1 MARRK
6 DNKGRVLHTGECQRK
21 NGTYTYKYKDV
32 RGKWRSTSAATLEH
46 LREKERII
54 EQTISHG
61 IDYSSKKITILDAV
75 KRHVEVKSRT
85 IRSSSLKNYNNLIHM
100 LEREDYAYKNVR
112 DVNVTDAQLWLL
124 DIQEAG
130 YAYKT
135 IESVKTIISAA
146 FKRLCNDK
154 ILLFNPFDFKLNEAI
169 KNTSKKR
176 QALTPKQQKQLL
188 EFLLNENIGLKY
200 YDEVIVLL
208 WTGMR
213 ASEFCGLTVKD
224 IDFENG
230 FVHVRRQLKK
240 EHGIYTVEETKTESG
255 NRSIPMIG
263 SVYDSLRRVVAQ
275 RKKQPVI
282 FSVGERSQFLFLTN
296 RNMPKTG
303 GYLHDDL
310 KRIVERHNKKYPN
323 DPLPKITPHTLRH
336 TFCTNITA
344 SHVVPCAIQ
353 YMMGHANYKTTADV
367 YTHPDAEL
375 AMQEM
380 KKLQA

>member
-1 MARRK
+1 MERRK

-85 IRSSSLKNYNNLIHM
+85 IKSSSLKNYNNLIHM
-100 LEREDYAYKNVR
+100 LEREDFAYKNVR
-112 DVNVTDAQLWLL
+112 DINATDAQLWLS
-124 DIQEAG
+124 DMQAEG
-130 YAYKT
+130 YAYDT
-135 IESVKTIISAA
+135 IGDVKTIVCAA

-154 ILLFNPFDFKLNEAI
+154 FLLFNPFDFKLNEAI
-169 KNTSKKR
+169 RNTSKKR
-176 QALTPKQQKQLL
+176 QALTPKQQEQLL
-188 EFLLNENIGLKY
+188 EFLLNDNIGLKY
-200 YDEVIVLL
+200 YDEIVVLL
-208 WTGMR
+208 EIGVR

-240 EHGIYTVEETKTESG
+240 EHGIYTIEETKTESG
-255 NRSIPMIG
+255 NRSIPIIG
-263 SVYDSLRRVVAQ
+263 SVYDSLRRIVAQ
-275 RKKQPVI
+275 RKKQPAI
-282 FSVGERSQFLFLTN
+282 FHVGEHSQFLFLTN

-303 GYLHDDL
+303 QQLHDDL
-310 KRIVERHNKKYPN
+310 KRIVERHNKQYPN
-323 DPLPKITPHTLRH
+323 NPLPKITPHILRH
-336 TFCTNITA
+336 TFCTNMAANNIAPT
-344 SHVVPCAIQ
+344 AIQ
-353 YMMGHANYKTTADV
+353 YMMGHASYKTTADV
-367 YTHPDAEL
+367 YTHPDAEF